1 MRKVLV
7 AIMCLGLVAT
17 VANANDIL
25 FYFSNQADNSGVP
38 AEFTGAVNPVP
49 AAPVMYLWAYV
60 GTGDEWNGVALD
72 ITINNALPD
81 SPMYN
86 PSSVLG
92 QRWNNNSD
100 LDWVGDNHAFG
111 VAVTE
116 WGLGSLIEPIM
127 NPEFSVDRHYR
138 LGEITMPGASEEF
151 LAVGVGGIARRGGNV
166 LDDGIFFGFTDTG
179 AWDGP
184 LRGDDL
190 GAVSA
195 FSDIVPEPASL
206 LLLGLAGLA
215 LRRR

>member
-49 AAPVMYLWAYV
+49 AAPIVYLWAYL
-60 GTGDEWNGVALD
+60 GATDEWNGVALD
-72 ITINNALPD
+72 LTINNALPD

-86 PSSVLG
+86 PTHAAG

-116 WGLGSLIEPIM
+116 FGLGSALEQILLPDWSI
-127 NPEFSVDRHYR
+127 DRHFMV
-138 LGEITMPGASEEF
+138 GEITMPGASEEF
-151 LAVGVGGIARRGGNV
+151 LAVGVGGIARRGGDV
-166 LDDGIFFGFTDTG
+166 LTDGIYFGFTPGG